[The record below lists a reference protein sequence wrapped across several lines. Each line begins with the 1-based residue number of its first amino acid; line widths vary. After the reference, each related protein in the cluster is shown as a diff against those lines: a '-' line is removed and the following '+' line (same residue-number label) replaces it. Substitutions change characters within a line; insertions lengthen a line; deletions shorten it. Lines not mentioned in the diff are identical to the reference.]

1 VNGATIAGFIRTA
14 AVVAVL
20 VAAAVLG
27 LVVGSAL
34 NDRDATNLGYP
45 AGWAG
50 GAAVP
55 GPALDAAALSD
66 FGIRHAVNQAA
77 QLSDYGTR
85 HAGPAAE
92 LSDYGTRHGTPADG
106 GNQETI
112 ELRKRGITIP

>member
-45 AGWAG
+45 DGWAG

-66 FGIRHAVNQAA
+66 FGIRHAVNTAA
-77 QLSDYGTR
+77 
-85 HAGPAAE
+85 A
-92 LSDYGTRHGTPADG
+92 LSDYGTRHGSASEAATDPGTP
-106 GNQETI
+106 
-112 ELRKRGITIP
+112 LRKSGITIR